1 MLSQRGSRQVQAE
14 ALLGVDG
21 IAALINITDRILD
34 QPTSNAR
41 FVTSAKSGAAAVR
54 PDAYA
59 SKVQPPPQQ

>member
-1 MLSQRGSRQVQAE
+1 MLSQRWLTAQAQAE

-21 IAALINITDRILD
+21 MITLINITARILD
-34 QPTSNAR
+34 QPTSNA